1 MEKLDFISS
10 VLSFFNSPVFKMSVR
25 LLAFFLIILWAS
37 VIYWTYRDAE
47 KRGAIG
53 IYWAAVVLFFNLFG
67 FIIYLIL
74 RPPEYLADVQ
84 ERELE
89 IREKE
94 EVLNLKVCSGC
105 HHSIEPDF
113 LICPYC
119 MKKLKKSCPVCNR
132 PLDLNWTVCPYCKTS
147 F

>member
-1 MEKLDFISS
+1 MDFFSSILDFFS
-10 VLSFFNSPVFKMSVR
+10 SPVFKMSIR
-25 LLAFFLIILWAS
+25 LLSLFLFILWLS
-37 VIYWTYRDAE
+37 MIYWTYRDAE

-53 IYWAAVVLFFNLFG
+53 IYWAAVVLFFNIFG
-67 FIIYLIL
+67 LIIYFIL

-89 IREKE
+89 IMAKE
-94 EVLNLKVCSGC
+94 ETLNSERTCYGC
-105 HHSIEPDF
+105 HKPIKSDF

-119 MKKLKKSCPVCNR
+119 MKKLKKSCPACNR
-132 PLDLNWTVCPYCKTS
+132 PLNLDWNVCPYCKTS